1 MLVAVNSE
9 PKETLPSNVSTPDR
23 VSNVELASSLTS
35 FGPSAAAGR
44 TSVRGETM
52 GVTLRLNFDGPAEHA
67 RRAATRAEPELATG
81 ARIGATRAVHA
92 IAIAIAVCLG
102 LLALLPS
109 AWRTDR
115 K

>member
-1 MLVAVNSE
+1 MRV
-9 PKETLPSNVSTPDR
+9 TLRLNFD
-23 VSNVELASSLTS
+23 
-35 FGPSAAAGR
+35 GPAEHARRAA
-44 TSVRGETM
+44 
-52 GVTLRLNFDGPAEHA
+52 TLRLNFDGPAEHA